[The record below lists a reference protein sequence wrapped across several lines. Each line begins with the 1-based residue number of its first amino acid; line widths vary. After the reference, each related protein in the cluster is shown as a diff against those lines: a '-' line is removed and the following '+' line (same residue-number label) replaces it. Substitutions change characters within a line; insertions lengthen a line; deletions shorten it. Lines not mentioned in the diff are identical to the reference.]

1 MGSRI
6 CVSPGLLDRRQA
18 RRLKECGVNRVNHNL
33 NTSERFYPRICTT
46 HSYQDRLDTLRAS
59 RQAGLEVC
67 SGGIVGLGE
76 EDVDVVELAC
86 VWASSAP
93 RRCPSTS

>member
-1 MGSRI
+1 MGSPI

-59 RQAGLEVC
+59 RQAGLETLLRRDRGPGR
-67 SGGIVGLGE
+67 GG
-76 EDVDVVELAC
+76 
-86 VWASSAP
+86 
-93 RRCPSTS
+93 RRRG